1 MRLRSL
7 LYVPAN
13 AERFIAKAHE
23 RGADAVILDLEDAVE
38 EGSKD
43 AARDGLANVVPRVG
57 QNGTRVYVR
66 VNSGPRMGD
75 DARAAID
82 AGAQGIVLPKAENAG
97 SVDALLAELGNLDD
111 GTADIL
117 PIIEDAGGLLDAR
130 AVAAHP
136 RVTAISLGAEDFATS
151 TGGQPSPEIVR
162 LPKLMVHYAA
172 KAEGKIS
179 LGMLRSTADFT
190 DTEALAAAADEA
202 ARFGFDG
209 ATCIHPKVVAILNT
223 AFSPSADALT
233 RARRIVAAAEEAAA
247 QGTGAF
253 MLDGAFVDL
262 PVLNRARAVLAKAG
276 VTE

>member
-13 AERFIAKAHE
+13 AERFVAKAHE

-43 AARDGLANVVPRVG
+43 AARAGLGDVVPRVG
-57 QNGTRVYVR
+57 RDGARVYVR

-75 DARAAID
+75 DARAALA
-82 AGAQGIVLPKAENAG
+82 AGAHGIVLPKAESAA
-97 SVDALLAELGNLDD
+97 SVDALLAELGDLDD
-111 GTADIL
+111 GAADIL

-190 DTEALAAAADEA
+190 DTDALVAAAEEA

-209 ATCIHPKVVAILNT
+209 ATCIHPRVVAILNT
-223 AFSPSADALT
+223 AFSPSPEALT
-233 RARRIVAAAEEAAA
+233 RARRIVAAAEEAAS